1 MRGGAIKI
9 YPLLP
14 RRPIRNRTSTK
25 PNLYKTEPLQMKLD
39 PKPHEAKPCNERT
52 NLAIYEP
59 SIRPQVLESDKP
71 DGSPPH
77 HCEGY
82 SAIQINPYT
91 RKQLRMEHLDSHCT
105 LPCDWTRV
113 LRYRQDKV
121 DDNILTSLL
130 SLSCELAPYCQ
141 VKNRAGT

>member
-1 MRGGAIKI
+1 
-9 YPLLP
+9 
-14 RRPIRNRTSTK
+14 
-25 PNLYKTEPLQMKLD
+25 MKLD
-39 PKPHEAKPCNERT
+39 PEPHEAEPCNERT

-82 SAIQINPYT
+82 GAIQINPYT
-91 RKQLRMEHLDSHCT
+91 RKQLRIEYLDSHYT

-113 LRYRQDKV
+113 LRYRQEKV
-121 DDNILTSLL
+121 DDNI
-130 SLSCELAPYCQ
+130 ELAPDCQRTELALYCCKSTTKALQ
-141 VKNRAGT
+141 RTNRHESLTRKKKAGEHTLSQSMNE